1 VLRSIRPR
9 ARRAELG
16 AISCRHGCWAAILR
30 PDANTAWDGLMMLS
44 STRKTMIRR
53 SMILASTLASSPA
66 TASAQ
71 DLAAQQAPYCSELK
85 RVAGLALTR
94 ERFASIAGAPREGNF
109 LNTSLPLTGWKD
121 CSLYGS
127 ATYTCDSPG
136 VGTAEVA
143 EKEQART
150 LHQIKACL
158 GDGWAEAKDRSSS
171 THVVLHSVTW
181 PVSITLS
188 IDQTDKKEH
197 VVRLILFP
205 RRN

>member
-1 VLRSIRPR
+1 MTRASKILVL
-9 ARRAELG
+9 A
-16 AISCRHGCWAAILR
+16 
-30 PDANTAWDGLMMLS
+30 
-44 STRKTMIRR
+44 
-53 SMILASTLASSPA
+53 LACSPA

-71 DLAAQQAPYCSELK
+71 ELSALPPPYCAELK

-109 LNTSLPLTGWKD
+109 LNTSLSLAGWKD

-127 ATYTCDSPG
+127 ATYTCDSQH
-136 VGTAEVA
+136 VGTADEA
-143 EKEQART
+143 EQEQART

-171 THVVLHSVTW
+171 NYVVLHSTAW
-181 PVSITLS
+181 PISITLS
-188 IDQTDKKEH
+188 TDQTDKKEH